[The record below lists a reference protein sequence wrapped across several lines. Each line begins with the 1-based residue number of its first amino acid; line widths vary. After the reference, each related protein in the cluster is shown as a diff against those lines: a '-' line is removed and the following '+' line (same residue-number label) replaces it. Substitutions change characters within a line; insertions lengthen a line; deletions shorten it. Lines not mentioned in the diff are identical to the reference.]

1 MKYLFTLLLLL
12 IATNIFAQ
20 KTDKIYLKDGI
31 IIRGEVGEVKWRY
44 VVISNDEWRRPKR
57 IPVAD
62 IHHIRYADGISD
74 TFSRQPIVFAR
85 QAAPLK
91 GRNFVLAAPISG
103 VILNGNGYAA
113 AGIYYERIID
123 KDLNFGITFPVNIC
137 VTELGANA
145 RNASFLATPG
155 LLFHS
160 NVNKRADFA
169 FGPSLL
175 LTNANGYNGPY
186 KLSVGSL
193 LNARLNVRRTASV
206 FCVHS
211 NFGVSFHEAS
221 RQSLFFQLGIAAGGN
236 F

>member
-1 MKYLFTLLLLL
+1 MKCLLSLFLLLECA
-12 IATNIFAQ
+12 ITSFAQ
-20 KTDKIYLKDGI
+20 NDKTYLKDGI
-31 IIRGEVGEVKWRY
+31 IIRGHVEEIKWRY

-62 IHHIRYADGISD
+62 IHHIRYADGTSD

-85 QAAPLK
+85 QAAPMK
-91 GRNFVLAAPISG
+91 GRNFLLAAPISG
-103 VILNGNGYAA
+103 VILNGNGYVA

-123 KDLNFGITFPVNIC
+123 RDFNFGITLPVNIC
-137 VTELGANA
+137 TAELGTTASKT
-145 RNASFLATPG
+145 SFLATPG

-175 LTNANGYNGPY
+175 LTNANGYNGPH

-193 LNARLNVRRTASV
+193 LNARLNVRRTAGV

-211 NFGVSFHEAS
+211 NFGVSFHQAS
-221 RQSLFFQLGIAAGGN
+221 KQSLFFQLGIAAGGN